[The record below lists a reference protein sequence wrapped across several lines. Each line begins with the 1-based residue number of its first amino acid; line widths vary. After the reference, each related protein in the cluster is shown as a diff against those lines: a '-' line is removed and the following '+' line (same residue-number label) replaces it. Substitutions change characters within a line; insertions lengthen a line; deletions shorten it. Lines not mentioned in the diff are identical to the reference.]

1 MNALSKLVSSLFIP
15 IFSNDIKLDKL
26 CFIFLETCLEP
37 LLGSVPTQRID
48 RCPGSILLAAPKRRD
63 YVIRKSIRK
72 EAKEITQWKKE
83 AGEKSSAPRL
93 RHGSS
98 KSNHKASSHVIV
110 TAKVNDPLV
119 VFPLSQQSQRR
130 CQHPSIRIHPSVL
143 DLIRAP

>member
-15 IFSNDIKLDKL
+15 IFSNDIKFDKL
-26 CFIFLETCLEP
+26 SFIFLETCLEP

-83 AGEKSSAPRL
+83 AGRNPAHRVFDMVVQNRITK
-93 RHGSS
+93 RH
-98 KSNHKASSHVIV
+98 
-110 TAKVNDPLV
+110 LM
-119 VFPLSQQSQRR
+119 
-130 CQHPSIRIHPSVL
+130 
-143 DLIRAP
+143 